1 MYNKGVVGRA
11 KPGHD
16 ADGMLIQITHGDRGS
31 EAKLCRLKG
40 TTLSVLAGLGP
51 AIHAY
56 SQAVCGTQRSE
67 VE

>member
-1 MYNKGVVGRA
+1 MTRM
-11 KPGHD
+11 
-16 ADGMLIQITHGDRGS
+16 GMLIQIMHGDRRC

-56 SQAVCGTQRSE
+56 SQAVLWNATI
-67 VE
+67 